1 MSGQK
6 RRLSALG
13 DTASGGL
20 DRELHKTNRTRRL
33 PELGAES
40 NEKDCKPSSRDN
52 AVTNSHQW
60 ARKIHRDFVEA
71 IFQVGIMHASPA
83 IILENMSMRH
93 KSLTSERVKSHLQ
106 KFRNSKSKSIKDFM
120 KEYDAWMHKAM
131 AVGAAAAAGGAETR
145 LAAPGR
151 ALVEMVGS
159 DNNMLGGD
167 MPAYLTYSV
176 LAEQESASDN
186 ASSPHAMAQKL
197 VDQVLSAGAIRQGSQ
212 KIAHTFSGI
221 EIPLPALSEAERDS
235 PLGIW
240 FGHTISLLYSMTHHL
255 MQQRLEGAT
264 WHADA
269 EKDGSGS
276 KVANKNGL
284 ETDCENGGIRQECN
298 SNRSSVSGS
307 SDVADAAAFVAADAA
322 DFYYHT
328 SFSSFPSEPEWKK
341 LQNLEDPTK
350 QAERASD
357 RSTRNLSHFESG
369 QECSQNP
376 QQSNY
381 MQLFEHVSQ
390 HDQELSLPAQQYP
403 QSQIPPNVRPQFLHW
418 RPDQQQI
425 RSDAHEQ
432 FYEWPTGQPFYL
444 SRQAPADASHLVNH
458 RTYPPPHPE
467 VYGDL
472 SQPIASDIFDDDSGS
487 YGDSE

>member
-1 MSGQK
+1 MSGK
-6 RRLSALG
+6 KGRHSELG
-13 DTASGGL
+13 DTASSGL
-20 DRELHKTNRTRRL
+20 RTADKELQKTNRTRRL
-33 PELGAES
+33 PELGAEM
-40 NEKDCKPSSRDN
+40 NEKACKLSRRDCDA
-52 AVTNSHQW
+52 AVTNSYQW
-60 ARKIHRDFVEA
+60 TRKIHRDFVGA

-93 KSLTSERVKSHLQ
+93 KALTSERVKSHLQ
-106 KFRNSKSKSIKDFM
+106 KFRNSKSKSTKDFM

-159 DNNMLGGD
+159 DNNMRGGD

-221 EIPLPALSEAERDS
+221 EIPLPALTEAERDS

-255 MQQRLEGAT
+255 IQQRLEGAERRAET
-264 WHADA
+264 
-269 EKDGSGS
+269 EKDGVGDE
-276 KVANKNGL
+276 VANGNGL
-284 ETDCENGGIRQECN
+284 ETDGERGDCKQESN

-322 DFYYHT
+322 DFYYHK
-328 SFSSFPSEPEWKK
+328 SFSSFPAEPEWNK
-341 LQNLEDPTK
+341 LQNLKETKK
-350 QAERASD
+350 QAGR
-357 RSTRNLSHFESG
+357 ESG
-369 QECSQNP
+369 NLNHFGSGHEFSHNH

-390 HDQELSLPAQQYP
+390 HHQEHAFPSQQFPQFLQPSAFSPDCQHRQQNHARVHDGEWSKFDLNHPFHANQYLSANSPAPQNLGDLSLP
-403 QSQIPPNVRPQFLHW
+403 I
-418 RPDQQQI
+418 
-425 RSDAHEQ
+425 
-432 FYEWPTGQPFYL
+432 GM
-444 SRQAPADASHLVNH
+444 
-458 RTYPPPHPE
+458 
-467 VYGDL
+467 
-472 SQPIASDIFDDDSGS
+472 DIFDDDSGS
-487 YGDSE
+487 FGDSD